1 MDRDE
6 KQNSREKD
14 IEQLET
20 IAFHFT
26 QLSKRL
32 SQDREHWAE
41 TGKDLTKAVGKLDK
55 TVQAFAELEKKLKE
69 QVTAVLQQESREAAW
84 AIAKA
89 CRETTQQ
96 VLAEQI
102 NATADYLNRAV
113 HQASGT
119 LADYQGE
126 IKSLRKWFLIGITLS
141 ALVGNILAG
150 IIVYYLLAA

>member
-1 MDRDE
+1 MNRGE
-6 KQNSREKD
+6 KQDSREKD

-20 IAFHFT
+20 LAFHFT

-41 TGKDLTKAVGKLDK
+41 TGKDLTKACEKLDK
-55 TVQAFAELEKKLKE
+55 TIQQFAELEKKLKE

-89 CRETTQQ
+89 CRETTQK
-96 VLAEQI
+96 VLTEQI
-102 NATADYLNRAV
+102 NTIADYLSRAV
-113 HQASGT
+113 YQAGGT

-141 ALVGNILAG
+141 ALVGNILGG
-150 IIVYYLLAA
+150 IFVYYLLAA

>member
-6 KQNSREKD
+6 EQDSREKD

-20 IAFHFT
+20 LAFHFT

-41 TGKDLTKAVGKLDK
+41 TGKDLTKAIEKLDK
-55 TVQAFAELEKKLKE
+55 TIQSFTELEKKLKE

-96 VLAEQI
+96 VLSEQI
-102 NATADYLNRAV
+102 NTTADYLNKAV
-113 HQASGT
+113 YQASST
-119 LADYQGE
+119 LTDYQGE
-126 IKSLRKWFLIGITLS
+126 IKNLRKWYLIGIIVS
-141 ALVGNILAG
+141 VFFGNILGG
-150 IIVYYLLAA
+150 ITVYYLLAA